1 MNSLESLA
9 RSRTM
14 TLPRLWEVLATYFS
28 ALYLLLLWVYRSAP
42 AVVLTHAGVWAAAA
56 LALFVLRTMTLQ
68 PVLRMGMY
76 LVFSTLLLVG
86 VWIDAG
92 LLSYL
97 WGFFLPL
104 VVWLCVLSY
113 VGVLLVRLT
122 VRRGTTGAG
131 S

>member
-1 MNSLESLA
+1 MTSLGILD

-14 TLPRLWEVLATYFS
+14 MLPRLWEVLATYFS

-56 LALFVLRTMTLQ
+56 LVLFVLRTITLQ
-68 PVLRMGMY
+68 PILRIGMY
-76 LVFSTLLLVG
+76 LVFSTLLLAG

-113 VGVLLVRLT
+113 AGVLLVRLT
-122 VRRGTTGAG
+122 VRHGTTRAG
-131 S
+131 P

>member
-1 MNSLESLA
+1 MNSFGSLA
-9 RSRTM
+9 RSCTLM
-14 TLPRLWEVLATYFS
+14 LPRLWEVLAVYFS

-42 AVVLTHAGVWAAAA
+42 AVVLTHAGIWAAAA
-56 LALFVLRTMTLQ
+56 LALFALRTMTLQ
-68 PVLRMGMY
+68 PVLRIVMY
-76 LVFSTLLLVG
+76 LVFTILVLAG

-113 VGVLLVRLT
+113 IGVFVVSLT
-122 VRRGTTGAG
+122 VRRGILRPG

>member
-68 PVLRMGMY
+68 PVLRMG
-76 LVFSTLLLVG
+76 
-86 VWIDAG
+86 
-92 LLSYL
+92 
-97 WGFFLPL
+97 PL

-122 VRRGTTGAG
+122 VRRGTTGGG